1 MKYPHSTEEHWHQFR
16 VVLDAKLDEFYGC
29 LDKAYANAEQTFRQR
44 LGKVDGPLAEL
55 LRRCQEQATR
65 NYELASKQR
74 AFCKKILVERDE
86 LVRQTTGELRQHAH
100 SAELQAR
107 AQAGEVNVLA
117 PLFVD
122 TAKMLLE
129 ALSLC
134 ALLATL
140 LGHKEAKAFEAGA
153 KEELWGA
160 IWDPGAGVLTL
171 LKRLHAVATRT
182 LRTDQSASQ
191 LLNSLAEFEKLM
203 DQWRQVGGKLASGRD
218 IDQALR
224 DVFAAT

>member
-1 MKYPHSTEEHWHQFR
+1 MKYPHSTEEHWQQFR
-16 VVLDAKLDEFYGC
+16 AVLDVKLDEFYGH
-29 LDKAYANAEQTFRQR
+29 LDKAYSNAEQTFRQR
-44 LGKVDGPLAEL
+44 LAKVDGPLAKMIL
-55 LRRCQEQATR
+55 CCQEQATR
-65 NYELASKQR
+65 NYDLASKQR
-74 AFCKKILVERDE
+74 AFCEKILVERDE
-86 LVRQTTGELRQHAH
+86 LMRQTIDELRQYAR
-100 SAELQAR
+100 SSELQAR
-107 AQAGEVNVLA
+107 AQAGEVSVLA

-160 IWDPGAGVLTL
+160 IWDPGAGVVTL

-182 LRTDQSASQ
+182 LRTDQSAGQ
-191 LLNSLAEFEKLM
+191 LLSSLAEFEQLM
-203 DQWRQVGGKLASGRD
+203 EQWRQVGAKIASGKD
-218 IDQALR
+218 IDHALR
-224 DVFAAT
+224 DVFALT